1 MTTDQIIDV
10 SGHFG
15 AVPFARASWTPAA
28 VVERA
33 AAAGITHSYVAALT
47 GVFHEAGLGNAD
59 ARAAASRH
67 SELTAAAVVDP
78 RSGSRALDQVDESI
92 DAGVRLFRAFR
103 GAQGAWPPSEATFQA
118 AARRIADAGLV
129 LMADLGNPIGELTD
143 YMRALGDLDLTIIF
157 ANVTYATLGEALTVM
172 RDDPRVHLE
181 SHRLCR
187 PDTLEFIASELG
199 ADRVLFGTSGP
210 PFNAQAALDLVLHAN
225 LPEPD
230 RRLILA
236 GNALRLI
243 EGMAVADRST
253 PDLSPDPFGAPV
265 RGPESVPIIDI
276 HAHNGAWPYAGAT
289 SRDNHGITTLERLM
303 AKYNVEQTLASS
315 ALAITNDFRRGNREL
330 VEGSRGRGTI
340 RPLVT
345 ISPHDVAGSCEE
357 MDRWYP
363 EPHVVGAK
371 LHTQLSRVAIGDPRM
386 AALFREVAARG
397 KPVVNHVM
405 ALGGFDPPS
414 ETQQVD
420 GIVELAAR
428 YPDLTVVAYHGGGLD
443 WERMLDLAEPLPNLY
458 VEYASSWP
466 QDNPVRA
473 AVDRLGPRRVMFGTD
488 MDLLSPSLMVG
499 LVDSAGLDPAAY
511 AAVLHGNARRVF
523 KLGPARPGD
532 KAHS

>member
-15 AVPFARASWTPAA
+15 AVPFARASWSPAA
-28 VVERA
+28 VVARA
-33 AAAGITHSYVAALT
+33 EAVGITRTYVAALT
-47 GVFHEAGLGNAD
+47 GVYHEAGLGNAD
-59 ARAAASRH
+59 ARAAASLH
-67 SELTAAAVVDP
+67 GELTAAAVVDP
-78 RSGSRALDQVDESI
+78 RSGSRALDQVEESI

-103 GAQGAWPPSEATFQA
+103 VAQGAWPPSEATFQA

-129 LMADLGNPIGELTD
+129 LMANLGNPIGELTE
-143 YMRALGDLDLTIIF
+143 YMHALGDMDLTIVF
-157 ANVTYATLGEALTVM
+157 TNVTYATLGEALTVM

-187 PDTLEFIASELG
+187 PDTLELIASEVG

-243 EGMAVADRST
+243 EGVAVDDRAT

-265 RGPESVPIIDI
+265 RGPGSVPIIDI

-303 AKYNVEQTLASS
+303 AKYNVEQTFASS

-345 ISPHDVAGSCEE
+345 ISPHDVSGSCEE

-386 AALFREVAARG
+386 ATLFREVAARS

-405 ALGGFDPPS
+405 ALGGFDPPT

-420 GIVELAAR
+420 GIVEMAAR
-428 YPDLTVVAYHGGGLD
+428 YPDLIVVAYHGGGLD

-473 AVDRLGPRRVMFGTD
+473 AVDRLGPQRVMFGTD

-523 KLGPARPGD
+523 RLGPVRSGD
-532 KAHS
+532 